1 MAGVDFVY
9 GQRLLNQ
16 GFIILR
22 WPPVVITQEM
32 SIKNTLIHSRS
43 FLETKKTLYP
53 FSDRNGAN
61 TVPFGAAHSYMAH
74 IREHPPP
81 LPPAPGE
88 VWLEAAQ
95 SFKIFLVMQAH
106 KRCVTRQVTFASP
119 VPVPK
124 VKVSMSLLSIPFFI
138 LESNRYF
145 TKIGV
150 TTL

>member
-1 MAGVDFVY
+1 MAGVDSVY

-22 WPPVVITQEM
+22 WPLVVITQEM

-43 FLETKKTLYP
+43 FLETKKNLYP

-81 LPPAPGE
+81 RRE

-119 VPVPK
+119 VPVP
-124 VKVSMSLLSIPFFI
+124 
-138 LESNRYF
+138 
-145 TKIGV
+145 
-150 TTL
+150 